1 MLSLIGEYT
10 EIKEIVAVAKKP
22 SSHEHNGHRQRM
34 KQRALT
40 DGIATMSPHEVIEI
54 LLYFAIPQR
63 DTNPLAHRL
72 INAFSSVNRVLSA
85 EYADLIKI
93 EGVTPHIASL
103 LTFSGELAR
112 RYMREQ
118 FEPGK
123 QICTVPEFV
132 EHLLPWFVGE
142 KEESVVM
149 ISMDN
154 RCKVL
159 NTTRLFS
166 GSVNASRFNAR
177 AAVQQALQDNATVV
191 ILAHNHPNGY
201 AFPSEADVRTTIE
214 MIEIFAAM
222 NIRVLDHII
231 VSDDD
236 AVSMASSHPHTE
248 LFDLRVPLLKMRTLS
263 EWCSDQVYS
272 ITGAQF
278 FQVNKSEETR

>member
-1 MLSLIGEYT
+1 M
-10 EIKEIVAVAKKP
+10 AKKP
-22 SSHEHNGHRQRM
+22 STNEHDGHRQRM
-34 KQRALT
+34 KQRMLT
-40 DGIATMSPHEVIEI
+40 DGVKNMSPHEVLEI
-54 LLYFAIPQR
+54 LLYYAVPRQ
-63 DTNPLAHRL
+63 DTNPLAHKL
-72 INAFSSVNRVLSA
+72 IDAFGSVSRTLSA
-85 EYADLIKI
+85 DYADLVKV
-93 EGVTPHIASL
+93 EGVTPHIATL
-103 LTFSGELAR
+103 LRLSGEIAR

-123 QICTVPEFV
+123 QICTVSEFV

-149 ISMDN
+149 VSMDN

-214 MIEIFAAM
+214 MIEIFATM

-248 LFDLRVPLLKMRTLS
+248 LFDIRVPLTKMRTLS

-278 FQVNKSEETR
+278 FQVNKSEETE